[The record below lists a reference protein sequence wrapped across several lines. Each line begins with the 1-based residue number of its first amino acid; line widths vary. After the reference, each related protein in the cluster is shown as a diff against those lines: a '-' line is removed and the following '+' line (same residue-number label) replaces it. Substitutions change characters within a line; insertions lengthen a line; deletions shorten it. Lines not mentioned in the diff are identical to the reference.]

1 MRIIHVAMQ
10 QLAAHCLLLLMCS
23 FSTTALA
30 ALDYQVKVELNAPAD
45 IRPLLT
51 QHLDIFRWRDNPA
64 LDDVQLR
71 RIYRLTPDNIS
82 TLLATAGYYSP
93 KITSSLQ
100 EQDGIFKASF
110 SVEPGEPSRVVSTNI
125 SAQGTL
131 TEDPARYQKWLQ
143 AQQKTW
149 PLKNGEIFTQA
160 AWSASKQ
167 GLLNSL
173 MINQYPKAQ
182 LLHSKA
188 EVNPDTH
195 QVTLNLL
202 IDSGASYQFGAT
214 TINGLKRYPA
224 SIIERLNAIRPG
236 DPYSQTRLLRL
247 QSQLQSSTYFRSVD
261 VLTEPDP
268 DHATRLAIVVNV
280 QEMSRQKIGLGVGVS
295 TDSGPRGQIEYE
307 NLNILD
313 SNLRFTSALKLNA
326 KLQQLSAQV
335 ERPRNE
341 LGYID
346 SLGISTKH
354 TDIAG
359 EITSQN
365 SIAAKR
371 TRRKGRIETS
381 LVGQYL
387 TEHQTVAGA
396 LGDNLQAL
404 TLNYIWTYRDLDNR
418 IMPTKGY
425 IFSTEIGGATQALL
439 SDQSF
444 IRSRNRAIYYYPIT
458 QYDSLTL
465 RGELGIVFAR
475 SSDGIPSEFLFR
487 TGGDLSVRGYAYQSL
502 GVTAGDAIVG
512 GRYLATG
519 SVEYTHWLTPAWGA
533 ALFYD
538 LGNATDTPQNFRPVA
553 GYGAGARWR
562 SPIGPVNL
570 DLAYGEASASYRIHF
585 SLGSAF

>member
-1 MRIIHVAMQ
+1 
-10 QLAAHCLLLLMCS
+10 
-23 FSTTALA
+23 
-30 ALDYQVKVELNAPAD
+30 
-45 IRPLLT
+45 
-51 QHLDIFRWRDNPA
+51 
-64 LDDVQLR
+64 
-71 RIYRLTPDNIS
+71 
-82 TLLATAGYYSP
+82 
-93 KITSSLQ
+93 
-100 EQDGIFKASF
+100 
-110 SVEPGEPSRVVSTNI
+110 
-125 SAQGTL
+125 
-131 TEDPARYQKWLQ
+131 ARYQ
-143 AQQKTW
+143 
-149 PLKNGEIFTQA
+149 
-160 AWSASKQ
+160 
-167 GLLNSL
+167 
-173 MINQYPKAQ
+173 
-182 LLHSKA
+182 
-188 EVNPDTH
+188 
-195 QVTLNLL
+195 
-202 IDSGASYQFGAT
+202 FGTT

-224 SIIERLNAIRPG
+224 SIVERANTIQPG

-247 QSQLQSSTYFRSVD
+247 QSRLQGYPYFRSVE

-268 DHATRLAIVVNV
+268 DHSNRLAIVVNV
-280 QEMSRQKIGLGVGVS
+280 QEMSSQKIGLGVGVS
-295 TDSGPRGQIEYE
+295 TDSGPRGQVEYE
-307 NLNILD
+307 NLNIFD
-313 SNLRFTSALKLNA
+313 SNLRFTSALKLDTKIHQLNA
-326 KLQQLSAQV
+326 QI

-341 LGYID
+341 SGYID
-346 SLGISTKH
+346 SLGISTKR
-354 TDIAG
+354 TDIEG

-396 LGDNLQAL
+396 PGDNMQAL
-404 TLNYIWTYRDLDNR
+404 TLNYIWTYRDLNNR
-418 IMPTKGY
+418 ILPTKGY
-425 IFSTEIGGATQALL
+425 IFSTEIGGAAQALL

-475 SSDGIPSEFLFR
+475 SGDGIPSEFLFR

-519 SVEYTHWLTPAWGA
+519 SVEYTHWLTLAWGA

-562 SPIGPVNL
+562 SPIGPINL
-570 DLAYGEASASYRIHF
+570 DLAYGEAIDSYRIHF